1 MTAVSD
7 PTPRPSVPE
16 NHLLISA
23 IAPNS
28 VPLLTVIG
36 KRVLDA
42 GCNLLEA
49 RVALLGQEVSV
60 LLLASGGGSLHAELA
75 ARCGLSRG
83 DAVACRLP
91 LDRLHAFDGQ
101 SGIALDLRGATC

>member
-1 MTAVSD
+1 MSDTA
-7 PTPRPSVPE
+7 PRPAVPE
-16 NHLLISA
+16 NHLLVSA

-28 VPLLTVIG
+28 VPLLTVLG

-60 LLLASGGGSLHAELA
+60 QLLASGAWGGEVEDRAREAAHAGERGRH
-75 ARCGLSRG
+75 ARGR
-83 DAVACRLP
+83 
-91 LDRLHAFDGQ
+91 
-101 SGIALDLRGATC
+101 